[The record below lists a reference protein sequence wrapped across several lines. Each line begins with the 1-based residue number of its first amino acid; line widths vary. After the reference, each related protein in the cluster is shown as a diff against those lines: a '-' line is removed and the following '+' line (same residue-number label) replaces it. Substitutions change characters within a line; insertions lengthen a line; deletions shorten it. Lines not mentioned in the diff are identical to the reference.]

1 MPGTARRRIVGAPS
15 EKVVGLDRDPTEI
28 AELLVDGGSVV
39 IVGVPGSGKSH
50 LTRAVIAEL
59 RRRGVDPVVLRA
71 GQPVPEGL
79 GEHPVPGAPP
89 LVLVVDDAPAV
100 AEAGL
105 EAISRAAYTGSAR
118 VLLTADTDP
127 CTQTSGLPPVLAQLW
142 LDGVAVRH
150 DLQLLDDLTA
160 DQLISCIV
168 GDDVLDSVTRAV
180 VTQRSAGSRM
190 LLRELALDAAEA
202 QRGGGHDPWESRRA
216 RAGSR
221 LADALRTVVDAY
233 DAEQQLALA
242 LVGRLDGIEY
252 STLSRVVRPA
262 VLDAL
267 KARRVLRETG
277 PRRLLH
283 ATAPIAQEADHRL
296 PPGRVDAVVD
306 ELVTRMLTEPGVTP
320 SEPVMLAAAAS
331 WHSGRESVPSPGDVD
346 PELRGLV
353 LSTAAAAANTGG
365 RAQLA
370 LDYVALGFAVD
381 GHPALNLEA
390 SRALARLHE
399 IDEAYAQISRVDAST
414 VPVPEL
420 RRLVRWWASMIGWH
434 PAGQTLGDIEAWLAA
449 AGVSDASVQCELE
462 AQRAE
467 EHYLDLDWTGGEQ
480 HALRVVEHPE
490 AGTLVRLR
498 AAVVASM
505 CAAQLG
511 RGADGLAMLARAERI
526 NRDPVTSRPVS
537 LRTELVLICFQAF
550 TGVVARSVPPH
561 LDARLR
567 YAVGVAA
574 QRKDRSGLALAGIV
588 SGVALGF
595 AAGDDARAELE
606 FGAAIDR
613 IDRIEFAVFRP
624 LVGNLRA
631 SALARL
637 GRVADAR
644 QVLDEIDIEQLRTHR
659 LFRYSRHIVEYDI
672 AIAAG
677 ELGTAEA
684 ALVAAET
691 ERATGDAAAG
701 PSVTDLKRRESLA
714 RTIDN
719 LAPAARADGLASR
732 VLTEREHE
740 IALLVARRLSN
751 KEIAQQLFL
760 SVRTVESHIYAAR
773 GKLGAGSRRELGER
787 VREQDARDRAADDRL

>member
-1 MPGTARRRIVGAPS
+1 MPGTARRRVVGAPS
-15 EKVVGLDRDPTEI
+15 EEVVGLDRDPTEI
-28 AELLVDGGSVV
+28 AELLATGGSVV

-50 LTRAVIAEL
+50 LARAVTAEL
-59 RRRGVDPVVLRA
+59 RRRDLDPIVLRP
-71 GQPVPEGL
+71 GLRPPEGL
-79 GEHPVPGAPP
+79 GEHPAPGVPS
-89 LVLVVDDAPAV
+89 LVLVVDDARSFDEPD
-100 AEAGL
+100 L
-105 EAISRAAYTGSAR
+105 EAISRAAYTGRAR
-118 VLLTADTDP
+118 VLLTAETDP
-127 CTQTSGLPPVLAQLW
+127 CTQSSGLPPVLAQLW

-150 DLQLLDDLTA
+150 DLQLLDDVTA
-160 DQLISCIV
+160 DQLISCVV

-180 VTQRSAGSRM
+180 VTQRSAGNRM

-202 QRGGGHDPWESRRA
+202 QRGGGHEPWETRRA

-221 LADALRTVVDAY
+221 LADALRTVVADY
-233 DAEQQLALA
+233 DEEQKLALA

-267 KARRVLRETG
+267 IGRRVLRETG
-277 PRRLLH
+277 PHRLLH

-296 PPGRVDAVVD
+296 PPGRVDTVVD
-306 ELVTRMLTEPGVTP
+306 ELIGRMLTQPGVGP
-320 SEPVMLAAAAS
+320 SEPVMRAAAAA
-331 WHSGRESVPSPGDVD
+331 WHSGSDSVPSPGEVD
-346 PELRGLV
+346 PVLRGRV
-353 LSTAAAAANTGG
+353 LGTAAAAANAEG
-365 RAQLA
+365 RAGLA

-381 GHPALNLEA
+381 GHPGLNLEA

-399 IDEAYAQISRVDAST
+399 IDEAFAQISRLDAAT

-420 RRLVRWWASMIGWH
+420 RRLVRWWASMIAWN
-434 PAGQTLGDIEAWLAA
+434 PAGQTIADIEEWLAA
-449 AGVSDASVQCELE
+449 AGVTDRSVLCELDV
-462 AQRAE
+462 QRAE
-467 EHYLDLDWTGGEQ
+467 ECYLDLDWTGGERN
-480 HALRVVEHPE
+480 ALRVLAEPE
-490 AGTLVRLR
+490 AGTLARLR
-498 AAVVASM
+498 ASVVAAM

-511 RGADGLAMLARAERI
+511 RGSDGLTMLARAERI

-550 TGVVARSVPPH
+550 TGVIATSMPPH
-561 LDARLR
+561 LDTRLR
-567 YAVGVAA
+567 FAVGVAA

-624 LVGNLRA
+624 LVGDLRA

-637 GRVADAR
+637 GRVAEAR

-659 LFRYSRHIVEYDI
+659 LFRYSRHVAEYHI
-672 AIAAG
+672 AVAAG
-677 ELGTAEA
+677 EFGTAEA
-684 ALVAAET
+684 ALVAAEA
-691 ERATGDAAAG
+691 ERVAGDATAG
-701 PSVTDLKRRESLA
+701 PSVTDRKRRQSLD
-714 RTIDN
+714 RTIDT
-719 LAPAARADGLASR
+719 LAPAGRSESPAGR

-751 KEIAQQLFL
+751 KEIAQQLYL

-773 GKLGAGSRRELGER
+773 GKLGAGSRRELGDR
-787 VREQDARDRAADDRL
+787 VREQDARDRVADGRL